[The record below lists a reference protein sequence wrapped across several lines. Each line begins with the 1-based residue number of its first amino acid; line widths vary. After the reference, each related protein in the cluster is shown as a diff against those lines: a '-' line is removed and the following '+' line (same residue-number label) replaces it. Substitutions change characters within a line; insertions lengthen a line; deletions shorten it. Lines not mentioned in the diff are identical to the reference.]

1 MADQLRVGVVAGR
14 GVGGAVQRNRAKRLL
29 RESMR
34 LLLANLQTGWDLV
47 LIARQPLLSAD
58 FPQLQA
64 ALSQLAQ
71 RAHLLKPSDAL

>member
-1 MADQLRVGVVAGR
+1 
-14 GVGGAVQRNRAKRLL
+14 VGGAVQRNRAKRLL

-34 LLLANLQTGWDLV
+34 LLLTNLQTGWDLV

-71 RAHLLKPSDAL
+71 RAHLLKSSDAL